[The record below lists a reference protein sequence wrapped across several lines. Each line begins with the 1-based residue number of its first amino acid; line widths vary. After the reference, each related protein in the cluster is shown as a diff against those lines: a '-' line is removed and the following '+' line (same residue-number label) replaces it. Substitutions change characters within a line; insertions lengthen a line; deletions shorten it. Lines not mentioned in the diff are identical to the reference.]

1 MALSVTRY
9 KGDGRRREFTFSF
22 TGADKGYLRDSDVY
36 VFIDRKE
43 AGFRL
48 TSPSSIELLP
58 TEETPAVGAE
68 IEIRRIMPKDKNFAE
83 FKKGNNFRESVLNNT
98 FLQLLYLVHEL
109 LDGYFSG
116 NVEFQDDVSFLND
129 VLINGTLGVR
139 GDTTLHRLLVEGGAS
154 ISDFL
159 RVIRNTPNDQQTVMN
174 IAGNDDR
181 YLRKEGGTTGIL
193 NATRMTVQEVGT
205 TSTSVINRA
214 FADNRYYKNTG
225 GKVSGVVDA
234 THSGVLTKDPS
245 EPDSAVN
252 KRTLDAVVSDLDT
265 KILGMK
271 SNAEE
276 LLAAIAE
283 AILEGTLGTSC
294 NTPVLYHKRFLDAPV
309 VVPEGCE
316 ARTFGSELKIL
327 EGGSLYLGAGTRW
340 RFFNDDGKT
349 P

>member
-83 FKKGNNFRESVLNNT
+83 FKKGNNFRESVLNNS

-116 NVEFQDDVSFLND
+116 DVEFQDDVVFLND
-129 VLINGTLGVR
+129 VVANGKLDILG
-139 GDTTLHRLLVEGGAS
+139 DLTIQDAFVEGVLS
-154 ISDFL
+154 I
-159 RVIRNTPNDQQTVMN
+159 IKNTPDNPRSVMN
-174 IAGNDDR
+174 ISGNDER
-181 YLRKEGGTTGIL
+181 YLRKAGGSVQHIDAGT
-193 NATRMTVQEVGT
+193 MTVSSVGDR
-205 TSTSVINRA
+205 SSAVINRG

-225 GKVSGVVDA
+225 GRITGVVDA
-234 THSGVLTKDPS
+234 TAAGVLTKDPT
-245 EPDSAVN
+245 EPTSAVN
-252 KRTLDAVVSDLDT
+252 KRTLDSIVSVLNK
-265 KILGMK
+265 KIEDNQSGG
-271 SNAEE
+271 EE

-283 AILEGTLGTSC
+283 AILEGTLETSC
-294 NTPVLYHKRFLDAPV
+294 NTPVMYHKRSLSSAV
-309 VVPEGCE
+309 VVPEDCE
-316 ARTFGSELKIL
+316 ARTFGSELTIE
-327 EGGSLYLGAGTRW
+327 EGGSLYLGAGTNW